1 MNPRFERLRDWLAE
15 ALRIDPAAI
24 TPETKVRELAPDSLD
39 RVELALGCEEGFPF
53 EQGDWPSDVDW
64 AAMTI
69 GEWAA
74 YLPEEN
80 G

>member
-1 MNPRFERLRDWLAE
+1 MDPRFERLHDWLAE
-15 ALRIDPAAI
+15 VLRIDPAII
-24 TPETKVRELAPDSLD
+24 TPETKVRDLAPDSLD
-39 RVELALGCEEGFPF
+39 RVELALAFEEGFPF

-64 AAMTI
+64 AEMTI

-74 YLPEEN
+74 YLSVEN

>member
-1 MNPRFERLRDWLAE
+1 MDPVFERLRDWLAE
-15 ALRIDPAAI
+15 VLAIDPSVI
-24 TPETKVRELAPDSLD
+24 TPETRVRELAPDSLD
-39 RVELALGCEEGFPF
+39 RVELAMACEEAFPF

-64 AAMTI
+64 ADVTI

-74 YLPEEN
+74 YLAREN